1 MIHHHIH
8 VLIIPPHVV
17 DVVVVLLVVVIKG
30 ILAMNVKIVVNMNQ
44 IDLLGGLLLL
54 VVLQL
59 VLLVHVNHVIL
70 HSLLEKNVLLGQM
83 PQLL

>member
-1 MIHHHIH
+1 
-8 VLIIPPHVV
+8 VV

-59 VLLVHVNHVIL
+59 VLLVHVNRVIL